1 MLASQ
6 NTLEGFQLLSPVTKI
21 KKIRAQFDI
30 LMHDTL
36 IQIKKKK
43 YKKAYY
49 SLERFLTVSS
59 IDLLEA
65 KDKLKLNFRIF
76 YVLDKVIQNKLTQKD
91 VQKLQSIK
99 EIDSINQRMIEGFMF
114 YNDIYQSVLRE
125 EQLRNT
131 LESNKQLIVLINH
144 EDAISKLFCMIIQL
158 YINNYFLEN
167 LKNQVF
173 LGFKY
178 LLQAKEMIQL
188 IYTLNNS
195 HLLEKDI
202 YITILLGNFYSE
214 HGQYKKALDIFQDGI
229 KSVIMFL
236 RYKYIDPNPSL
247 DNDEDEEDEKSIQK
261 QRKFQRSIKLIIS
274 FLYSLAYLYERMWKI
289 EYSYETLQLARF
301 LGKHVLFD
309 NTDEFKRYL
318 IHVEHELD
326 TKYTKIVQETLEI
339 ESIVCKELLKNKKW
353 YQISEIMKE
362 KKEQIRLNQNM
373 YDEELYFK
381 NNVKKLNQQKV
392 FPVKKCDDNS
402 FRTFYSSI
410 SKKKQSQETSSL
422 SRNIENSSQ
431 KGLSFDKRE
440 RAITLLPTQINN
452 YELDSSRLLS
462 YDNKLKAETQDEM
475 QFNKMKEIS
484 HDLNGA
490 QNEQKLKQNKRSFSQ
505 QNPFNYSIIN
515 SKNTQLINAHKNYTN
530 SNNGQNNLQ
539 RINGQNKQKS
549 EIGQNSNTLNNLNH
563 IEYNNEEELVQ
574 TTGSNDISIQENQKI
589 IDIRKIEVRGKNNNE
604 ILEKTPSNK
613 KQQRS
618 RRSLTHNSSNNLEKN
633 IIQDQSVSNNYI
645 DGSSTKNTNYI
656 NSNEKSYQIS
666 SKTGIK
672 DFTNSLST
680 ATKAQNKFQERNKSA
695 SLGRFS
701 TPQSR
706 IKSNSKSTYHIN
718 YGRMS
723 IRIQDVTNHENFGAL
738 SNLLLND
745 KLEKLEEDSNT
756 QEANSSQL
764 FESPSSSSSTLSPT
778 SKSGAGVAASQ
789 GLAESKSFKQKTF
802 KTTSSVE
809 GPLAQSTFSSSDK
822 QHFRNNNSNQRYS
835 YSDNKSNQLSS
846 NSQSN
851 NNQQMVYGQNTDMTN
866 FDYTNF
872 GKQKKDFTNLDY
884 YLSQNIYKALQKSF
898 VSKSYTKIKKDVT
911 EWKRKDDLQRK
922 NLLFGK
928 KMLKFKMKEDL
939 IRPMLRKLDSSTMK
953 NISSFRQTVYLDAQQ
968 DGVILDVQEKID
980 HRKQDI
986 QEIKNQLKQKMN
998 ETKDSQSQIS
1008 DYEEEQNNSL
1018 FYDSHNKKETLRDII
1033 LKHRSIFP
1041 LIRVRKLLKDRK
1053 KMMLKKQQ
1061 QEILKNRYRQSIT
1074 GNSNSTLLQ
1083 FVSQRKTD
1091 NMSENESPQL
1101 NRVRFAQQYSNITE
1115 DTIKGDDE
1123 KQDNQADLNNKDS
1136 QKYYLR
1142 NKELLHNM
1150 IENYE
1155 TEKER
1160 EIRGENQQRY
1170 RFFSSD
1176 TAMLQN
1182 RRSVNS
1188 IAGGPPKQKQLA
1200 FYSNNK
1206 DLALST
1212 SLLHAMKSNAMECQT
1227 FLSVV
1232 NLQKLAKTRQTI
1244 KEKLTKV
1251 QED

>member
-6 NTLEGFQLLSPVTKI
+6 NTLEGYQLLSPVTKVR
-21 KKIRAQFDI
+21 KIRAQFDI

-36 IQIKKKK
+36 IQLKKKK

-49 SLERFLTVSS
+49 SLERFLNVSQV
-59 IDLLEA
+59 DLLEA
-65 KDKLKLNFRIF
+65 KDKLKLHFRIF
-76 YVLDKVIQNKLTQKD
+76 YVLDKIIQNKLTQKE

-99 EIDSINQRMIEGFMF
+99 QIEQTNQRMIEGFMF

-131 LESNKQLIVLINH
+131 LESNKQLITLINH
-144 EDAISKLFCMIIQL
+144 EDAISKMFCMIIQL

-167 LKNQVF
+167 LKNQPF
-173 LGFKY
+173 LAFKY
-178 LLQAKEMIQL
+178 LLQAKEIMQSV
-188 IYTLNNS
+188 YTLNNS

-202 YITILLGNFYSE
+202 YITILLGNFYQE
-214 HGQYKKALDIFQDGI
+214 HGLYNKALDIFQDGI
-229 KSVIMFL
+229 KSVIMYL
-236 RYKYIDPNPSL
+236 RYRYIDPSPSL

-318 IHVEHELD
+318 IHIEHELD
-326 TKYTKIVQETLEI
+326 TKYSKIVQETLEI

-362 KKEQIRLNQNM
+362 KKEQIKQSQNM
-373 YDEELYFK
+373 YDEELYQK

-392 FPVKKCDDNS
+392 IPVKKCDDNS

-410 SKKKQSQETSSL
+410 SKKKQSQETSSI
-422 SRNIENSSQ
+422 SRNIENTSQ
-431 KGLSFDKRE
+431 KVLSFDKRE
-440 RAITLLPTQINN
+440 RAITVLPTQINN

-462 YDNKLKAETQDEM
+462 YDNRLKTETLDESLPY
-475 QFNKMKEIS
+475 KMKEIS
-484 HDLNGA
+484 GDFNGD
-490 QNEQKLKQNKRSFSQ
+490 QNELKFKQNKRSLSQ
-505 QNPFNYSIIN
+505 QNPFNSSSIN
-515 SKNTQLINAHKNYTN
+515 SKSTN
-530 SNNGQNNLQ
+530 LHSAYRNQNGQK
-539 RINGQNKQKS
+539 RINGQNEQKS
-549 EIGQNSNTLNNLNH
+549 EIAQNSNFLNNLNH
-563 IEYNNEEELVQ
+563 SEYNNEEEQ
-574 TTGSNDISIQENQKI
+574 IQTGSNDISIQENNKI
-589 IDIRKIEVRGKNNNE
+589 IDIRKIEFREKNNNE
-604 ILEKTPSNK
+604 ILEKTPSSK

-645 DGSSTKNTNYI
+645 DGSSTKNTHQI
-656 NSNEKSYQIS
+656 NSYEKQYQIS
-666 SKTGIK
+666 SKTGIN

-680 ATKAQNKFQERNKSA
+680 ATKAQSKFQERNKSA

-745 KLEKLEEDSNT
+745 QLEKLEEDSNT
-756 QEANSSQL
+756 QDANSNQM
-764 FESPSSSSSTLSPT
+764 FDSPSSSSSTLSPT
-778 SKSGAGVAASQ
+778 NKSGAVAASQ
-789 GLAESKSFKQKTF
+789 GLAESKNFKSKTY
-802 KTTSSVE
+802 KTISSTD
-809 GPLAQSTFSSSDK
+809 GPMIQSTFSSEGK
-822 QHFRNNNSNQRYS
+822 QQFRNNNSNQRQS
-835 YSDNKSNQLSS
+835 FSDNKYNQLSS
-846 NSQSN
+846 NTQTDAS
-851 NNQQMVYGQNTDMTN
+851 QQMVYGQNKDMTN
-866 FDYTNF
+866 FDYSNF
-872 GKQKKDFTNLDY
+872 GKQKKDFTNLDF

-898 VSKSYTKIKKDVT
+898 VSKSYTTIKKDVT
-911 EWKRKDDLQRK
+911 DWKRKDDLQRK

-939 IRPMLRKLDSSTMK
+939 IRPTLRKLDSSAMK
-953 NISSFRQTVYLDAQQ
+953 NISSFRQTVYLNAQQ

-986 QEIKNQLKQKMN
+986 QDIKNQLKQKMN

-1033 LKHRSIFP
+1033 LKHRNIFP
-1041 LIRVRKLLKDRK
+1041 LIRVRKQLKDRK

-1074 GNSNSTLLQ
+1074 GNTNNTLLQ
-1083 FVSQRKTD
+1083 FVSQRKPE
-1091 NMSENESPQL
+1091 NVSQNESPQP
-1101 NRVRFAQQYSNITE
+1101 NRVRFVQQYSNITE
-1115 DTIKGDDE
+1115 DPIKGDDE
-1123 KQDNQADLNNKDS
+1123 KQESYVDLNNKDS

-1150 IENYE
+1150 IEIYE
-1155 TEKER
+1155 TEKEK
-1160 EIRGENQQRY
+1160 EMRGENQQRY

-1188 IAGGPPKQKQLA
+1188 VAGGPPKPKQLA
-1200 FYSNNK
+1200 FYSQNK